1 MWDFTLP
8 VMNPLRPQAQKLAG
22 NDELSLFTTPT
33 TTQMIASK
41 NICTIWKK
49 QACGT
54 TPSWSS
60 WATTVTAC
68 LRPKSKID
76 DFAIPMIWIGG
87 VIDTTFNQAK
97 TTSQTDLMPTLLAQL
112 GLDARAFTF
121 GKMPYRPGSWMGF
134 LLLTMALGMWIK
146 TMLWCLTMG
155 KRVIEQRGK
164 NPGPTVEVAKRVQQG
179 GVGGLFG
186 G

>member
-8 VMNPLRPQAQKLAG
+8 VMNPFETPGPKKLAG

-41 NICTIWKK
+41 NICTIWK
-49 QACGT
+49 AGLWDNT
-54 TPSWSS
+54 LVIILGDHGHRLPPT
-60 WATTVTAC
+60 
-68 LRPKSKID
+68 KSKID

-112 GLDARAFTF
+112 ARCPCALPSVKCLI
-121 GKMPYRPGSWMGF
+121 GPGPEWAF

-146 TMLWCLTMG
+146 TMLWCLTMR

-164 NPGPTVEVAKRVQQG
+164 TLDPQ
-179 GVGGLFG
+179 
-186 G
+186 